1 MALRTPI
8 ASANPCQARRIRRGA
23 DVVSS
28 VLLASLLVG
37 CMSAA
42 TVGDS
47 DSGTRKPEPDD
58 VSLAAEP
65 LPAVYAVVHAAP
77 SLGDVRL
84 CFRAAVDGPD
94 LLPMPWPTEGTI
106 PRSNYPG
113 LAAGRGAVLREA
125 VELGTA
131 ESVVA
136 DVYSARDVAAND
148 QPTAASCATL
158 RTRNVMKKATLGPV
172 SRGAAPALLAITECG
187 GAGCPG
193 GALAE
198 LAVRPLAAAVM
209 PARVTVQAVLL
220 TRDVGPAPVD
230 LRWGEELLAERRGFG
245 EVSSPR
251 EVTIADGG
259 FESVRVTL
267 SSPPSA
273 WTLAEVQAWS
283 DPGSVPSS
291 FFASKGL
298 FVLAIVGKPA
308 GAGVAA
314 LHPVL
319 VPIDVGKGG

>member
-1 MALRTPI
+1 MTLRTPI
-8 ASANPCQARRIRRGA
+8 ASANPCQVRRIRRGA

-28 VLLASLLVG
+28 VLLASLLVA
-37 CMSAA
+37 CVSAPPVVDPD
-42 TVGDS
+42 T
-47 DSGTRKPEPDD
+47 GTRKPEPDD

-84 CFRAAVDGPD
+84 CFRVAVDGPD

-125 VELGTA
+125 VALEKA
-131 ESVVA
+131 ESIVA
-136 DVYSARDVAAND
+136 DVYSAQDVAAND
-148 QPTAASCATL
+148 QPTAVSCAAL
-158 RTRNVMKKATLGPV
+158 RTRNVTKKATLGPV
-172 SRGAAPALLAITECG
+172 SLGAAPALLAITECG

-193 GALAE
+193 GAPAE
-198 LAVRPLAAAVM
+198 LTVRPLAATAM
-209 PARVTVQAVLL
+209 PARVTVQAALL

-230 LRWGEELLAERRGFG
+230 LQWGEEPIAQGMGFG

-259 FESVRVTL
+259 FENVRVTL
-267 SSPPSA
+267 SSPSSA

-291 FFASKGL
+291 FFSTKGL
-298 FVLAIVGKPA
+298 FVLAIVGESG

-314 LHPVL
+314 LHPVI
-319 VPIDVGKGG
+319 VPIDVAKGG